1 VADNLFR
8 IRKKSTLPLPLL
20 NSGEVPLPLD
30 EASAGHRLVAANIL
44 RFRRKSLLPLPL
56 RVQHGEVDRA
66 AIAAELANLNKLDNL
81 KQNRTEGSN
90 DPSTGTSIEGAA
102 WTREGQM
109 AHPSGTSIEEAA

>member
-66 AIAAELANLNKLDNL
+66 AIAVELANLSEGRPRK
-81 KQNRTEGSN
+81 TGSN
-90 DPSTGTSIEGAA
+90 DPV
-102 WTREGQM
+102 
-109 AHPSGTSIEEAA
+109 SGTSIEEATWDQMILG